1 MVYFFSLSTSNPP
14 LALICLL
21 SFIHPSFCPVQW
33 HFPFR
38 AAAWI
43 TAQAVRLGREL
54 RSDSLWQ
61 FRGIT
66 GDPSGI
72 CVCCQNDYGL
82 RGWWITN
89 MTVINSRHI
98 TVDVIHHT
106 ADAGDASDIMKQAQ
120 RLRERFMSF
129 KVERITSDA
138 LQFDMLGDIYTAYH
152 VTGPKARCTSYR
164 IFFFFGMADF
174 LLLHQ
179 IKYSFKQDNLV

>member
-1 MVYFFSLSTSNPP
+1 MPSCIHS
-14 LALICLL
+14 C
-21 SFIHPSFCPVQW
+21 SFYPVQW
-33 HFPFR
+33 HFSFR
-38 AAAWI
+38 AAAGI

-82 RGWWITN
+82 TGWWITN

-120 RLRERFMSF
+120 RLREHFMSF

-138 LQFDMLGDIYTAYH
+138 LQFDMLEIFIQPIMWQ
-152 VTGPKARCTSYR
+152 GPKVRCTSYR
-164 IFFFFGMADF
+164 FFVVWNGRF
-174 LLLHQ
+174 LAFASNQ
-179 IKYSFKQDNLV
+179 ILV